1 VRLLNSPWRY
11 RWWWPLIF
19 GCGALGTIFT
29 PFDWFFVKMTFPVL
43 SLGALWVGWSDREA
57 FQPRDWMVVFWC
69 YAFGWSMEWLG
80 VKTGLV
86 FGAYHYGPWLGP
98 RWWGVPPLIGLNW
111 VVLVWAV
118 RGWLPSKTSSPIPS
132 WLRDVLGGALV
143 MGMDLL
149 IEPGATRLGF
159 WVWDQK
165 TTMQGWAG
173 SLVVAPLQN
182 YLAWWVIAFLM
193 LRGMAWGGVTGSRA
207 PLHRA
212 AGFYAIWMMAYFGIL
227 ALGIFGFR
235 S

>member
-1 VRLLNSPWRY
+1 MRLLNSPWRY

-19 GCGALGTIFT
+19 GCGALGTILT
-29 PFDWFFVKMTFPVL
+29 PYDWFFVKMTFPVL

-57 FQPRDWMVVFWC
+57 FQPRDWLVVFLC
-69 YAFGWSMEWLG
+69 YAFGWTMEWLG

-111 VVLVWAV
+111 VILVWAV
-118 RGWLPSKTSSPIPS
+118 RGWLPSKTSSPVPS
-132 WLRDVLGGALV
+132 WWRDVLGGALV

-165 TTMQGWAG
+165 TAMQGWAG

-193 LRGMAWGGVTGSRA
+193 LRGMAWGGLRGVGHPCTA
-207 PLHRA
+207 PPA
-212 AGFYAIWMMAYFGIL
+212 FTPSG
-227 ALGIFGFR
+227 
-235 S
+235 

>member
-1 VRLLNSPWRY
+1 MRLLNSPWRY

-19 GCGALGTIFT
+19 GCGALGTAFT
-29 PFDWFFVKMTFPVL
+29 PFDWFFVRTTFPVL
-43 SLGALWVGWSDREA
+43 SLGALWVWWSDREA
-57 FQPRDWMVVFWC
+57 IQPRDWLVVFLC
-69 YAFGWSMEWLG
+69 YVFGWSMEWLG

-98 RWWGVPPLIGLNW
+98 RWQGVPPLIGLNW
-111 VVLVWAV
+111 VILVWAV
-118 RGWLPSKTSSPIPS
+118 RGWLPSKTKGGMEA
-132 WLRDVLGGALV
+132 WLRDLLGGVLV

-165 TTMQGWAG
+165 PAMQGWVG

-207 PLHRA
+207 SLHRA
-212 AGFYAIWMMAYFGIL
+212 AGFYALWMMVYFLIL
-227 ALGIFGFR
+227 ILGLVAFR
-235 S
+235 P